1 MSEPGLATVDKLYH
15 NRGSRAVELK
25 NEGKKT
31 MGYLCCYAPTEIMTA
46 AGLVPHRITGN
57 VSESIAMADA
67 HIETITCPFI
77 RNCFDLALRGEYS
90 FLDGFVVPHTC
101 DNVARIYDIWRYT
114 IKQPYNHFVNV
125 PHTIATGSL
134 EFFKAELGT
143 FKKSLENNIDRHISS
158 DELKDSIQLHNQSRA
173 LVRELYDLRLP
184 DPPLLSGAETMKII
198 LATTRLPV
206 NEANELLRSV
216 IEEIKQRP
224 NKQPKDHTRILVYGP
239 EVDDVPF
246 IEMIEEMGFDVVID
260 DLCIGTRPYWSDVEI
275 TPDPMDGL
283 AQRYL
288 EKINC
293 PRTFRPRTGTREEDL
308 DNRFRYILDF
318 AKKYRAKGIILYVI
332 KYCDIYGFDAVD
344 VKDYMEEAGFPGI
357 IVEGDYTSMSIDWM
371 KTRIQAFREMIT

>member
-57 VSESIAMADA
+57 VNESIAMADA

>member
-1 MSEPGLATVDKLYH
+1 MSEPSLATVEKLYQ
-15 NRGSRAVELK
+15 NRGLRAVELK
-25 NEGKKT
+25 TEGIKT
-31 MGYLCCYAPTEIMTA
+31 MGYLCCYAPTELLTA
-46 AGLVPHRITGN
+46 AGVVPLRITGN
-57 VSESIAMADA
+57 VNESISMADA
-67 HIETITCPFI
+67 HIETITCPFV

-114 IKQPYNHFVNV
+114 IRQPYNHFINV

-134 EFFKAELGT
+134 DFFRAELDT
-143 FKKSLENNIDRHISS
+143 FKKSLETSLDKHISS
-158 DELKDSIQLHNQSRA
+158 DELRESIALHNQFRG
-173 LVRELYDLRLP
+173 LVRKLYDLRLP

-206 NEANELLRSV
+206 NEANELLRSA

-224 NKQPKDHTRILVYGP
+224 NKQPKGHTRILVYGP

-293 PRTFRPRTGTREEDL
+293 PRTFRPRTGTRKEDL
-308 DNRFRYILDF
+308 DNRFKYILDF
-318 AKKYRAKGIILYVI
+318 AKKYRVKGIILYVI

-371 KTRIQAFREMIT
+371 KTRIQAFQEMIA